1 MEKRLRQES
10 SIPVQTR
17 VSIVSLA
24 ELDLYWFREGH
35 SIRTMSQLISWS
47 LDLLREVLEAN
58 GKVPGEFDTVAKAHQ
73 YLQARGLYQR
83 GMKERGIKKIS
94 TALRFESLRE
104 EGLDPRSVAPIQH
117 NILHRKGSV
126 EPLEGK
132 VDSGYTTDD
141 EWEKMQEKI
150 KEENEKDMK
159 KAKEDAIIAA
169 RKAGLI
175 VNDPEEEEPAKRSQ
189 EEVRADF
196 FKKQRE
202 EKALEEDEHGPID
215 KNSKSLNEAIGSF
228 VKSVHVKGGMTDEE
242 FEAKNKEIEDR
253 DKARLE
259 LEKNTEISEEN
270 IVKEGE

>member
-10 SIPVQTR
+10 SVPVQTR
-17 VSIVSLA
+17 ASIVTLA

-47 LDLLREVLEAN
+47 VDLLREVLEAN

-83 GMKERGIKKIS
+83 SMKERGFKKIG

-104 EGLDPRSVAPIQH
+104 EGLDPRNAAPVQH

-132 VDSGYTTDD
+132 VDTGYTTND

-150 KEENEKDMK
+150 KEENEKDIK
-159 KAKEDAIIAA
+159 KAKEDAIVAA

-175 VNDPEEEEPAKRSQ
+175 VNVPEEEPVKRSQ

-202 EKALEEDEHGPID
+202 KESVGITLKSPQGMTEEEYKDKMKEID
-215 KNSKSLNEAIGSF
+215 K
-228 VKSVHVKGGMTDEE
+228 
-242 FEAKNKEIEDR
+242 R
-253 DKARLE
+253 DKDRAE
-259 LEKNTEISEEN
+259 LEKSAVISEEN
-270 IVKEGE
+270 IVKE